1 MEHKHY
7 SLADQVF
14 DRLERDILTGVY
26 PRDAILT
33 ELGLCE
39 DLGVSR
45 TPIREAITR
54 LSEEHLIDVL
64 PKGIRVLGIT
74 EQDLRDIYEIRKNIE
89 GIAAA
94 YAAKSA
100 DEEGLEALR
109 EALELQE
116 YYVEKKDADR
126 IKSMDSRFHEILY
139 TISKSNVLHDT
150 LLPLHR
156 KVQRFRKSSVQ
167 NTSRAD
173 KSVKEHRAI
182 YEKILARDEAGAF
195 AAMQAHVASAMEHI
209 LGKE

>member
-1 MEHKHY
+1 MEHKYY
-7 SLADQVF
+7 SLADQIF
-14 DRLERDILTGVY
+14 DRLESDILTGVY
-26 PRDAILT
+26 PRDSILT
-33 ELGLCE
+33 ELSLCE

-45 TPIREAITR
+45 TPVREAISR
-54 LSEEHLIDVL
+54 LSQEHLIEVL

-74 EQDLRDIYEIRKNIE
+74 ERDLEDIYEIRRHVE

-94 YAAKSA
+94 YAARNA
-100 DEEGLEALR
+100 DAEGLEALK

-116 YYVEKKDADR
+116 YYVEKRDADR

-139 TISKSNVLHDT
+139 TLSGSSVLYDT

-182 YEKILARDEAGAF
+182 YERILARDESGAF
-195 AAMQAHVASAMEHI
+195 SAMQAHVASAMEHI
-209 LGKE
+209 LGKG